1 MYDRR
6 SIYALNKKNPDAMV
20 LPDADGNL
28 ICLTCADF
36 TDEAEFRRW
45 KRWSDQ
51 DFHAE
56 DKSDVEESDHTTS
69 MDMVPEA
76 ALAVPNEEALAEER
90 QVREDQIRCAEAAV
104 SGIRSILTGAQF
116 YRLRQYCIEG
126 KTESEIAEAEGV
138 TQQAVSKSLVSALK
152 KSRKFLKRG
161 PKMVVKK
168 PEKNVRFEREG
179 IDTANVSSEL
189 ITTIYAAF
197 AQKES
202 ESISGN
208 MRWSCQR
215 RMESGEFNTCRA
227 PWGFRLDGKSLAV
240 HEEEA
245 EIVRRIF
252 LEYLSGRNPR
262 EIAEILNAEDTSGR
276 IWKYK
281 SVWRIA
287 TKPLFHRNYSTVQ
300 KNCGKDA
307 ASDRPSPMEGSA
319 SGCAAP
325 AAPASGQSKSMAD
338 GTGAAADTMKKA
350 TAPSSPCRKR
360 RRMKPSAAST
370 ISSSIR
376 ASPFWSRCLRRSGR
390 SVITDRSGA
399 RTSFPSTKKYLNS
412 PVRIKRWPSSSKTA
426 SLILTFLY
434 PKATS

>member
-6 SIYALNKKNPDAMV
+6 SIYALNKKNPDAIV

-76 ALAVPNEEALAEER
+76 ALAVPNEDALAEER

-152 KSRKFLKRG
+152 KSREFLKSG

-168 PEKNVRFEREG
+168 PEKR
-179 IDTANVSSEL
+179 
-189 ITTIYAAF
+189 
-197 AQKES
+197 
-202 ESISGN
+202 
-208 MRWSCQR
+208 
-215 RMESGEFNTCRA
+215 
-227 PWGFRLDGKSLAV
+227 
-240 HEEEA
+240 
-245 EIVRRIF
+245 
-252 LEYLSGRNPR
+252 
-262 EIAEILNAEDTSGR
+262 
-276 IWKYK
+276 
-281 SVWRIA
+281 
-287 TKPLFHRNYSTVQ
+287 
-300 KNCGKDA
+300 
-307 ASDRPSPMEGSA
+307 
-319 SGCAAP
+319 
-325 AAPASGQSKSMAD
+325 
-338 GTGAAADTMKKA
+338 
-350 TAPSSPCRKR
+350 
-360 RRMKPSAAST
+360 
-370 ISSSIR
+370 
-376 ASPFWSRCLRRSGR
+376 
-390 SVITDRSGA
+390 
-399 RTSFPSTKKYLNS
+399 
-412 PVRIKRWPSSSKTA
+412 
-426 SLILTFLY
+426 
-434 PKATS
+434 